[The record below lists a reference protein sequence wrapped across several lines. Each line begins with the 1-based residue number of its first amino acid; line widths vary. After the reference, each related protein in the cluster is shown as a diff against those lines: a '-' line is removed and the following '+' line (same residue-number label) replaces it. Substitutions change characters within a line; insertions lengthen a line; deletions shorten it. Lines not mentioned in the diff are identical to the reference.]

1 MILDF
6 SLLSLLKLDCLFF
19 LLIEQFPCAIK
30 DSLKL
35 YNKLRVLEIIYST
48 NDQFDDSEL
57 LFTEARFLVFPVD
70 IIVPMCN

>member
-6 SLLSLLKLDCLFF
+6 SLLSLLKLDCMFF

-35 YNKLRVLEIIYST
+35 YNKLRVHEIIY
-48 NDQFDDSEL
+48 
-57 LFTEARFLVFPVD
+57 
-70 IIVPMCN
+70 I

>member
-19 LLIEQFPCAIK
+19 LLIEQFTCAIK

-35 YNKLRVLEIIYST
+35 YNKLRVLEITYIVLTINLMILNFSSLKL
-48 NDQFDDSEL
+48 DCLFSL
-57 LFTEARFLVFPVD
+57 LT
-70 IIVPMCN
+70 